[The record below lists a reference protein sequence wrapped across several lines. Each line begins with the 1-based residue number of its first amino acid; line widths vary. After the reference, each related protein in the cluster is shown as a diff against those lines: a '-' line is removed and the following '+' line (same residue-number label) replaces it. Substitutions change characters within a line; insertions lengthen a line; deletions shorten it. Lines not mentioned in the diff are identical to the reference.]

1 MLNNE
6 GVHRLPKKNAEII
19 FENVDKTTK
28 LRSPSSGNEVYLAL
42 AELAVINNDSK
53 YSDELMNSIDSLSN
67 RSIKNG
73 FTYILLTCVN
83 SQSLNTKIGVIC
95 RTPDE
100 ARRELEIVCSIIE
113 SISQGLIK
121 CYQVEDAASAVSHCF
136 TVQGNSPINFLLQ
149 VLRRNRNGK
158 LNRNILLHPIPTTP
172 FYNLYT
178 VRDYRYLSSIFSKG
192 SISIGHLYSNPNLK
206 VTLSDENIFR
216 HILIVGSTG
225 SGKTTTASIL
235 AEKIA
240 EKEYVAIVIDW
251 HGEYHFL
258 LQHNKDRAIYTN
270 PLKGVIP
277 EPLNLEELI
286 KREPLSFIEIIES
299 SLELTPAQAHILED
313 AMNILVHKTTSHGY
327 YIDVII
333 DIIQNSSASAR
344 WFAES
349 REALLR
355 KLKPLSSLYLNI
367 RWSKLSKVAIDK
379 GRIYIFDVSFIP
391 NIRVRKIISSLLIR
405 SIILKAQYNSI
416 AKPILIVV
424 DEAHNVF
431 HTESP
436 LATLIAEVRKWLVGF
451 TIITQ
456 APSML
461 APVVIKNTNTKII
474 HALKSSSDIEVV
486 VSAAILKK
494 EHKKI
499 VSALNPGEAF
509 LVIPELAEP
518 ILIKISRV

>member
-1 MLNNE
+1 
-6 GVHRLPKKNAEII
+6 
-19 FENVDKTTK
+19 
-28 LRSPSSGNEVYLAL
+28 
-42 AELAVINNDSK
+42 
-53 YSDELMNSIDSLSN
+53 
-67 RSIKNG
+67 
-73 FTYILLTCVN
+73 
-83 SQSLNTKIGVIC
+83 
-95 RTPDE
+95 
-100 ARRELEIVCSIIE
+100 
-113 SISQGLIK
+113 
-121 CYQVEDAASAVSHCF
+121 
-136 TVQGNSPINFLLQ
+136 
-149 VLRRNRNGK
+149 
-158 LNRNILLHPIPTTP
+158 
-172 FYNLYT
+172 
-178 VRDYRYLSSIFSKG
+178 
-192 SISIGHLYSNPNLK
+192 
-206 VTLSDENIFR
+206 
-216 HILIVGSTG
+216 
-225 SGKTTTASIL
+225 ASIL
-235 AEKIA
+235 SEKIA